1 MDRSPHV
8 VTGILAVLGIALAG
22 SAAAEAPA
30 PVPLERIAYRAAPP
44 ARILLSFKLDP
55 RLTRG
60 LYMGDRWLSPATF
73 RSTTHAAGKSIAVE
87 TRAVI
92 VDARGRRTRLRP
104 AWTVAEPR
112 ILSVTPADGNEVV
125 ITARRPGTGHVTVSY
140 GPISRTLTVTA
151 IEDRGTWRVEISQ

>member
-8 VTGILAVLGIALAG
+8 VTGILAALGIALAG
-22 SAAAEAPA
+22 SAVAEAS
-30 PVPLERIAYRAAPP
+30 VPHERVAYRAAPP

-73 RSTTHAAGKSIAVE
+73 RSTTHAAGKSISVE
-87 TRAVI
+87 TRAVV
-92 VDARGRRTRLRP
+92 VDARGRRMRLEP
-104 AWTVAEPR
+104 AWAVTEPR

-125 ITARRPGTGHVTVSY
+125 ITARRPGKGQVTVSY
-140 GPISRTLTVTA
+140 GPISRTLTVAA
-151 IEDRGTWRVEISQ
+151 IEHRGTWRVEISQ